1 MQTDAK
7 SPRITDAGF
16 KLIRAYVETA
26 QNSPNRWEAINEE
39 YEEDAY
45 WSRVDEGRQQAK
57 DRMVGGL

>member
-1 MQTDAK
+1 MEKGELELGKRDPLF
-7 SPRITDAGF
+7 S
-16 KLIRAYVETA
+16 LIERTLIEHTA
-26 QNSPNRWEAINEE
+26 DDVWEAINEE